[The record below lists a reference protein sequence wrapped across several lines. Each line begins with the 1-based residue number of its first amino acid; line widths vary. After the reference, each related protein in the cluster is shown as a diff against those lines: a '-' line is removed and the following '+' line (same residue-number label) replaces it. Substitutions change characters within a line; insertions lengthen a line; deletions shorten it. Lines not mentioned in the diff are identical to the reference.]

1 MSAEGDAAAGGRA
14 SGPGSGVAAGREA
27 SGPVRGG
34 ASGFESGAG
43 VGGERR
49 GPGARAGSSITVRG
63 VWKFFGDFA
72 ALRDINL
79 EVPAGATLALLG
91 RNGAGKTTL
100 LRMLGALGS
109 PSRGTITLGGE
120 TLRDSAQRRRIGAI
134 GHAIWI
140 YDDLTA
146 AENLRFFAALYG
158 IRAAEAQI
166 GQWLEKTGLER
177 VRDRLAREFSRG
189 MRQRLAI
196 ARAFFHD
203 PEILLL
209 DEPFT
214 ALDDRAAAL
223 LSGLIG
229 QAHAR
234 GCTAII
240 STHQL
245 REALALATE
254 VAVLDRG
261 RLAFRGPN
269 TEELRAAPE
278 DFYRKYTEP
287 GA

>member
-1 MSAEGDAAAGGRA
+1 MSAEPLIA
-14 SGPGSGVAAGREA
+14 
-27 SGPVRGG
+27 
-34 ASGFESGAG
+34 
-43 VGGERR
+43 
-49 GPGARAGSSITVRG
+49 VRG

-72 ALRDINL
+72 ALREIDL
-79 EVPAGATLALLG
+79 DVAAGATLALLG

-100 LRMLGALGS
+100 LRMLAALSS
-109 PSRGTITLGGE
+109 PSRGAITVRGLG
-120 TLRDSAQRRRIGAI
+120 LRHGGGRARLGII
-134 GHAIWI
+134 GHGIWI

-146 AENLRFFAALYG
+146 QENLEFFAGLYG
-158 IRAAEAQI
+158 IREPQQKI
-166 GQWLEKTGLER
+166 GRWLEATGLAR
-177 VRDRLAREFSRG
+177 VRHSPAREFSRG

-229 QAHAR
+229 QAHEEGR
-234 GCTAII
+234 TVLI

-245 REALALATE
+245 REALSLATD

-278 DFYRKYTEP
+278 DFYRRFTEQN
-287 GA
+287 A

>member
-1 MSAEGDAAAGGRA
+1 MIGSPLISA
-14 SGPGSGVAAGREA
+14 
-27 SGPVRGG
+27 
-34 ASGFESGAG
+34 
-43 VGGERR
+43 
-49 GPGARAGSSITVRG
+49 RG
-63 VWKFFGDFA
+63 VWKFYGDFA
-72 ALRDINL
+72 ALRDIDL
-79 EVPAGATLALLG
+79 DVAQGATLALLG

-100 LRMLGALGS
+100 LRMMAALSS
-109 PSRGTITLGGE
+109 PSRGSITLDGEKLRGE
-120 TLRDSAQRRRIGAI
+120 TQRRRIGVI
-134 GHAIWI
+134 GHGIWI

-146 AENLRFFAALYG
+146 AENLEFFAGLYG
-158 IRAAEAQI
+158 IRAPQERI
-166 GQWLEKTGLER
+166 TRWLETTDLQR
-177 VRDRLAREFSRG
+177 VRNSPAREFSRG

-223 LSGLIG
+223 LAGLIE
-229 QAHAR
+229 QAHAQGR
-234 GCTAII
+234 TVII

-245 REALALATE
+245 REALALATD

-278 DFYRKYTEP
+278 DFYRKYSEP
-287 GA
+287 AA